1 MSVRNYNA
9 PVFLP
14 SVSRVT
20 ELVGYKPEDL
30 IGRSAYE
37 FHHALDSD
45 HVNKSLH
52 TRECSCVFGNKKKE
66 KSVLCFANNSVLF

>member
-1 MSVRNYNA
+1 M
-9 PVFLP
+9 
-14 SVSRVT
+14 T

-52 TRECSCVFGNKKKE
+52 TRECLCLFGNERKE
-66 KSVLCFANNSVLF
+66 KYFSYLNLKQPVRKQYLYKHVELLFSH

>member
-1 MSVRNYNA
+1 MVYILILL
-9 PVFLP
+9 FFFHL

-52 TRECSCVFGNKKKE
+52 TRECLVTRRTTYQYLSD
-66 KSVLCFANNSVLF
+66 S